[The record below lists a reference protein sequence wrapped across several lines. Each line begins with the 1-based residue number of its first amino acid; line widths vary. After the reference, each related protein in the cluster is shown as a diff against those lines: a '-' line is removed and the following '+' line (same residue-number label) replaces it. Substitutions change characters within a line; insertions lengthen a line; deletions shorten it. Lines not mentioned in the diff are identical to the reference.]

1 MPRVQRM
8 DISHRDADEARWIA
22 PPSLLVC
29 ERAQVHDSGTGPAAK
44 EGRDSARS
52 HKGCPW
58 PFLYSYQGSTVIIN
72 AAPTRTKYEAAA
84 EVGVATF

>member
-1 MPRVQRM
+1 MPYMRSM

-29 ERAQVHDSGTGPAAK
+29 ERAQVHDSGTDPATE
-44 EGRDSARS
+44 EGRRS
-52 HKGCPW
+52 TRKHKGCTW
-58 PFLYSYQGSTVIIN
+58 PFLYSYQGNTVIIN
-72 AAPTRTKYEAAA
+72 KAKPTTKYETAA

>member
-29 ERAQVHDSGTGPAAK
+29 ERAQVHDSGTDPAI
-44 EGRDSARS
+44 EDGRCSTRN
-52 HKGCPW
+52 HKGCAW
-58 PFLYSYQGSTVIIN
+58 PFLYSYRDGHCIVN
-72 AAPTRTKYEAAA
+72 KAPRQSAYAQADIGEALM
-84 EVGVATF
+84 